1 MTTGA
6 KVGRALATAAR
17 LRTALLFLAERG
29 VDLESNALTIST
41 VYGRVEC
48 CGGYA
53 ELKPVF
59 AELEYAFRRTAPYPE
74 HTFHRAY
81 LNPGECPFDQ
91 IQICDLWDH
100 VPREVIAK
108 TEPVA

>member
-59 AELEYAFRRTAPYPE
+59 EELESVFRGSEPHKDRPW
-74 HTFHRAY
+74 HVAY
-81 LNPGECPFDQ
+81 LNPGECPFDN
-91 IQICDLWDH
+91 IQICDLWNH